1 MTAIQEQAMELIQQL
16 PDDKIQAIITLA
28 TDEIKL
34 MHLSEMQKY
43 EKKKAAFSA
52 LEKLHLTLPDD
63 FDADRELADA
73 LEDKYDSAC

>member
-1 MTAIQEQAMELIQQL
+1 MELIQQL

-34 MHLSEMQKY
+34 MRLSEMQKY

-52 LEKLHLTLPDD
+52 LEKLYLSLPDD

-73 LEDKYDSAC
+73 LEGKYGSAC